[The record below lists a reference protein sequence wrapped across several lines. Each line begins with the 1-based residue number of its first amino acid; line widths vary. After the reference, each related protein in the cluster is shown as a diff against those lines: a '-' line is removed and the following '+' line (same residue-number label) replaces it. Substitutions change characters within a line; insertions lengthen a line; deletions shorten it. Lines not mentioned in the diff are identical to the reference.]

1 MIEKCVKNSGQSK
14 LEKRTLVS
22 QWLTVSICSVHFSF
36 HRYGKLVIPR
46 ERRIHSAI
54 SPGLLTP
61 ARRDSGL
68 IDVTDSDQP
77 DEEVKSLLAVVKA
90 VENKVDV
97 VVDYLVDNGADIN
110 AQDKYG
116 MTPMHHTAIRGNRKA
131 LQRLLITPGMGS

>member
-1 MIEKCVKNSGQSK
+1 M
-14 LEKRTLVS
+14 
-22 QWLTVSICSVHFSF
+22 
-36 HRYGKLVIPR
+36 IPR

-68 IDVTDSDQP
+68 MDVTDSDQP

-131 LQRLLITPGMGS
+131 LQRLLITPGMDS